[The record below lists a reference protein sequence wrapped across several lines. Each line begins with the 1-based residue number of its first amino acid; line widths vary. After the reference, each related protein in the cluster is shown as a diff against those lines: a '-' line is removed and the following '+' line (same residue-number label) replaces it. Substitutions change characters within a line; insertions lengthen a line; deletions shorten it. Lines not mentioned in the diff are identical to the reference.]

1 MNERGVYKMTTK
13 FKSRF
18 LLAVSTIAISFS
30 LLLSGCSKSPKL
42 GDGTNSPMPGA
53 VTENGGGESSSAPAE
68 PTPTPTKEPLPT
80 IDVQS
85 VKPNEA
91 GKIMVVMFHN
101 FVESFTPTKYDKGE
115 YTTTFSEF
123 EKLLQELY
131 DKGYRLISMTD
142 YLNNNIDV
150 PAGCIPMIFTFDD
163 GTAGQFNLVNEN
175 GTLKANIKSAVG
187 IMEKFNEKHPDFG
200 LKGTFYVNLGNGTFE
215 GEGTL
220 EQRLKYL
227 VDKGF
232 EIGNHTYNHI
242 NLRDTTSATEI
253 QKQIALNQ
261 KTISELIP
269 GYVMTTFSLPYGLP
283 SKDLQS
289 FVKKG
294 SYEGVEY
301 DNQAIMEVGWD
312 PALSPVSKNFNPLS
326 IHRVRSSGINP
337 VDCDLAWWLER
348 LTREEQYVSDGN
360 PETVT
365 IPEGKLE
372 NVDQDRLQGKTLITY

>member
-1 MNERGVYKMTTK
+1 MATIIKTK
-13 FKSRF
+13 F
-18 LLAVSTIAISFS
+18 LLAVSVIAISIS
-30 LLLSGCSKSPKL
+30 LLFSGCGSSPKL
-42 GDGTNSPMPGA
+42 GDANGSASPGA
-53 VTENGGGESSSAPAE
+53 TDPNMGGESSPASPE
-68 PTPTPTKEPLPT
+68 PTPTEKPVPT
-80 IDVQS
+80 IDVQI

-101 FVESFTPTKYDKGE
+101 FVESFTPTKYDDGQ

-131 DKGYRLISMTD
+131 DKDYRLISMMD

-163 GTAGQFNLVNEN
+163 GTPGQFNLVNEN
-175 GTLKANIKSAVG
+175 GTLKANKKSAVG
-187 IMEKFNEKHPDFG
+187 IMEEFNEKHPDFG

-242 NLRDTTSATEI
+242 NLRDTTSAAEI

-261 KTISELIP
+261 KTVSELIP
-269 GYVMTTFSLPYGLP
+269 GYIMKTFSLPYGLP
-283 SKDLQS
+283 SKELQS

-294 SYEGVEY
+294 SHEGLEY
-301 DNQAIMEVGWD
+301 DNLAIMEVGWD

-326 IHRVRSSGINP
+326 VHRVRSSGINP
-337 VDCDLAWWLER
+337 VDCDLAWWLESLSR
-348 LTREEQYVSDGN
+348 GEQYVSDGN
-360 PETVT
+360 PETIT

-372 NVDQDRLQGKTLITY
+372 NVDQDRLQGKKLVTY

>member
-1 MNERGVYKMTTK
+1 METIFKTK
-13 FKSRF
+13 F
-18 LLAVSTIAISFS
+18 LMAVSIIAISFS
-30 LLLSGCSKSPKL
+30 LFFSGCSRSPKL
-42 GDGTNSPMPGA
+42 GDATKSPGPEATNQ
-53 VTENGGGESSSAPAE
+53 NKGGEPSPASPE
-68 PTPTPTKEPLPT
+68 PTPTKEPVPT

-85 VKPNEA
+85 VKPNEV

-101 FVESFTPTKYDKGE
+101 FVEAFTPTKYDDGQ

-131 DKGYRLISMTD
+131 DKDYRLISMTD

-163 GTAGQFNLVNEN
+163 GTPGQFNLVNES
-175 GTLKANIKSAVG
+175 GTLKANKKSAVG
-187 IMEKFNEKHPDFG
+187 IMEEFYEKHPDFG
-200 LKGTFYVNLGNGTFE
+200 LEGTFYVNLGNGTFE

-242 NLRDTTSATEI
+242 NLRDTTSAAEI
-253 QKQIALNQ
+253 QKQISLNQ
-261 KTISELIP
+261 KTVSELIP
-269 GYVMTTFSLPYGLP
+269 GYKMTTFSLPYGLP
-283 SKDLQS
+283 SKELQS
-289 FVKKG
+289 YVKKG

-301 DNQAIMEVGWD
+301 DNLAIMEVGWD
-312 PALSPVSKNFNPLS
+312 PALSPVNKDFNSLS

-337 VDCDLAWWLER
+337 VDCDLAWWLR
-348 LTREEQYVSDGN
+348 NLSRGEQYVSDGN
-360 PETVT
+360 PETIT

-372 NVDQDRLQGKTLITY
+372 SVDQDRLQGKELITY

>member
-1 MNERGVYKMTTK
+1 MKTMIKTK
-13 FKSRF
+13 F
-18 LLAVSTIAISFS
+18 LLAVSVIAISIS
-30 LLLSGCSKSPKL
+30 LLFSGCGSSPKL
-42 GDGTNSPMPGA
+42 GDTTGSASPGA
-53 VTENGGGESSSAPAE
+53 TDPNMGGESSPVLLE
-68 PTPTPTKEPLPT
+68 PTPTEKPVPT

-85 VKPNEA
+85 VKPNES

-101 FVESFTPTKYDKGE
+101 FVESFTPTKYDDGQ

-131 DKGYRLISMTD
+131 DKDYRLISMTD

-163 GTAGQFNLVNEN
+163 GTSGQFNLVNEN
-175 GTLKANIKSAVG
+175 GTLKANKKSAVG
-187 IMEKFNEKHPDFG
+187 VMEEFHERHPDFG
-200 LKGTFYVNLGNGTFE
+200 LEGTFYVNLGNGTFE

-227 VDKGF
+227 VDKGL

-242 NLRDTTSATEI
+242 NLRDTTSAAEI

-261 KTISELIP
+261 KTVSELVP
-269 GYVMTTFSLPYGLP
+269 GYIMTTFSLPYGLP
-283 SKDLQS
+283 SKELQS

-294 SYEGVEY
+294 SYEEVEY
-301 DNQAIMEVGWD
+301 DNLAIMEVGWD

-326 IHRVRSSGINP
+326 VHRVRSSGINP
-337 VDCDLAWWLER
+337 VDCDLAWWLESLSR
-348 LTREEQYVSDGN
+348 GEQYVSDGN
-360 PETVT
+360 PDTIT

-372 NVDQDRLQGKTLITY
+372 SVDQGRLQGKKLITY